1 MVELCGAIAR
11 LINENG
17 SIKVERLNEFLKA
30 IAIWIMPTDGGFR
43 WTAGSK

>member
-1 MVELCGAIAR
+1 

-17 SIKVERLNEFLKA
+17 SIKVERLNEFFKVHREMDNA
-30 IAIWIMPTDGGFR
+30 YGWGFR